1 MRRLTRYITFSSL
14 FAVLP
19 ALLMA
24 GTLVIEKIVELKPDV
39 YDYVIAEGPV
49 ISGSEKVFSDTLGLS
64 SHVDYELDHQ
74 RGILKLLKFPST
86 PYLKVT
92 YILIPPE
99 IAEPRYLY
107 QVREPSD
114 SLFRSI
120 APRERNWF
128 TQDGDLL
135 ISGAKT
141 FALTFS
147 EDDAFDLKQSL
158 YVNLDG
164 ELSPNVNIAAQ
175 LSDSQ
180 SKLTPEGDSKELSSL
195 DKVFIRVYGKQY
207 EIAMGDLD
215 WEFEGTRY
223 INYRTSI
230 EGLNAWYRARHFAQ
244 AGFTASG
251 GKPAYMPIEII
262 DGKQGPYYLNPTG
275 FQSTYLLIAGSER
288 IYMDGKLLERG
299 TDYYIDY
306 SEGSV
311 MFRTLVTSGNVVNAY
326 FQYSDEYYKQST
338 YFNSSAV
345 NILPG
350 LTLSHHFIHQVDSK
364 DNPLL
369 YEFSS
374 SDLDSLALAG
384 DNLAWGNAAVEVGPG
399 EGSYIQRITDEGIVY
414 YQYAATDSTANYNVT
429 FSFVGSGNGDYE
441 EFSSGK
447 FRYVGEN
454 LGAWLPLKRLVP
466 AVRRSNAD
474 LALRYEQ
481 DHLELG
487 AEGLFSANDKNT
499 FSSLDDADNQSGF
512 LHAYGTLRAG
522 DTNRET
528 YLRADLEKRWE
539 NSFLFTQDSDPL
551 SEYDFSLLA
560 GADSLSRIKL
570 DLTLG
575 SRRWEWWQPELM
587 ARYSDVSG
595 LYTQKALRLISR
607 SPAMGFLPSLD
618 LRSTLSSQDHDAPQT
633 PNSLMQYHDL
643 SSTWETR
650 LLKARL
656 LFNYNSLKYSETT
669 ASHIGN
675 RYYKFNP
682 QVSFGNPKI
691 SFTQVSFALDNS
703 AIQDSAWRNL
713 STSQTYALKNSTNT
727 LNNTLN
733 LDLTHR
739 EIQKQD
745 EESKSSY
752 DLISLRNSHY
762 FLEQALML
770 LGNYQLNQT
779 EFYPRI
785 RELEYIGDGLGIYDS
800 TGVYTPDGDYDY
812 VYITSD
818 EGTLSTETN
827 AQLSLYLKPGNIFPA
842 WRRLHSDIIVQATEQ
857 SDSLQDWRGYF
868 FWPGTVYNEDSTI
881 FGKQSY
887 SQTLWLDIVPS
898 RVMGNLNLRFDRSL
912 DNRYQSSS
920 RTSQSIY
927 GVEMDLKGYL
937 GNNYNT
943 TFEHSRETDTRYMSD
958 ISRKTLEAL
967 AQRNLSS
974 SSTLTLNL
982 SAFNEEGL
990 QQSGTDRYSLRGLGL
1005 KPGYRGIWGRKGRI
1019 AGSFG
1024 IRYNQR
1030 SGSDFLSFLPE
1041 KRDGLLLNW
1050 NLTAIYRLNDF
1061 SSITFEYTGN
1071 SYPDD
1076 DTAHNLK
1083 LEFKA
1088 EL

>member
-1 MRRLTRYITFSSL
+1 MCRPIRTIIFCAIL
-14 FAVLP
+14 AHLP
-19 ALLMA
+19 LLLA
-24 GTLVIEKIVELKPDV
+24 AENLIVERILELE
-39 YDYVIAEGPV
+39 AEKYIYKLAESPI
-49 ISGSEKVFSDTLGLS
+49 ISGSERVYSDTLELARKL
-64 SHVDYELDHQ
+64 DYQLDPQ
-74 RGILKLLKFPST
+74 TATLTLLEFPST
-86 PYLKVT
+86 SFLKVSF
-92 YILIPPE
+92 ILVPPQ
-99 IAEPRYLY
+99 ITEPKYLY

-128 TQDGDLL
+128 AQDGNLL

-223 INYRTSI
+223 IDYRTSI
-230 EGLNAWYRARHFAQ
+230 EGLNAWYRDSHFVQ
-244 AGFTASG
+244 AGFTAAS
-251 GKPAYMPIEII
+251 GKPAYQPINIV

-275 FQSTYLLIAGSER
+275 FQSTYLIIAGSER
-288 IYMDGKLLERG
+288 IYMDGNLLERG

-311 MFRTLVTSGNVVNAY
+311 MFRTLVTSVNEVNAF
-326 FQYSDEYYKQST
+326 FQYADEYYKQST
-338 YFNSSAV
+338 YFNSSEV
-345 NILPG
+345 NLLPG
-350 LTLSHHFIHQVDSK
+350 LALSHHFIHQTDSK

-369 YEFSS
+369 YDFSA

-384 DNLAWGNAAVEVGPG
+384 DNVAWGNGAVEVDPG
-399 EGSYIQRITDEGIVY
+399 EGSYLQRVTDEGIVY
-414 YQYAATDSTANYNVT
+414 YEYAAQDPAANYNVT

-447 FRYVGEN
+447 FRYLGEN

-474 LALRYEQ
+474 LALRYERE
-481 DHLELG
+481 HLELG
-487 AEGLFSANDKNT
+487 VEGLFSANDKNT

-522 DTNRET
+522 ETGRES
-528 YLRADLEKRWE
+528 YLRAEVEKRWAD
-539 NSFLFTQDSDPL
+539 SFLFTQEADP
-551 SEYDFSLLA
+551 SAEYDFSLLA
-560 GADSLSRIKL
+560 GADSLSRTRL
-570 DLTLG
+570 DLTFG
-575 SRRWEWWQPELM
+575 SRRWEAWQPELM
-587 ARYSDVSG
+587 ARYSEIPG
-595 LYTQKALRLISR
+595 LYAQKALRLTSR
-607 SPAMGFLPSLD
+607 SIQKGILPSLD
-618 LRSTLSSQDHDAPQT
+618 IRSTLSSQDHDEPQI
-633 PNSLMQYHDL
+633 PNSLLQYHDL
-643 SSTWETR
+643 SSGWETR

-656 LFNYNSLKYSETT
+656 LFNYNSIEYTEPTPEYF
-669 ASHIGN
+669 GN
-675 RYYKFNP
+675 RYYKLNP
-682 QVSFGNPKI
+682 QLSFGNSKL
-691 SFTQVSFALDNS
+691 SLTQLSFALDNS
-703 AIQDSAWRNL
+703 AIQDTTWKKL
-713 STSQTYALKNSTNT
+713 SGSQTYALKNTTTS
-727 LNNTLN
+727 LNHTLN
-733 LDLTHR
+733 LDVTHR
-739 EIQKQD
+739 EIQK
-745 EESKSSY
+745 EAGGAESSY
-752 DLISLRNSHY
+752 DLITLRNSHY
-762 FLEQALML
+762 FLEQAIML

-818 EGTLSTETN
+818 EGTLSTEAN
-827 AQLSLYLKPGNIFPA
+827 AQLSIYLKPGNKFPA
-842 WRRLHSDIIVQATEQ
+842 WRRLHTDIIVQATEQ
-857 SDSLQDWRGYF
+857 SDSLGDWRGYF
-868 FWPGTVYNEDSTI
+868 FLPGSVFNEDTTI

-898 RVMGNLNLRFDRSL
+898 RVMGNLNVRFDRSL
-912 DNRYQSSS
+912 DNRFQSRS
-920 RTSQSIY
+920 RTSQSVY
-927 GVEMDLKGYL
+927 GAEVDLKGYL
-937 GNNYNT
+937 GNNYNA
-943 TFEHSRETDTRYMSD
+943 TFEHTRETDTRYMSD
-958 ISRKTLEAL
+958 ISRNALEAL
-967 AQRNLSS
+967 VQRNLTS
-974 SSTLTLNL
+974 SSTLTLDL
-982 SAFNEEGL
+982 SAFTEEGL
-990 QQSGTDRYSLRGLGL
+990 QQSGTDDYSLRGLGL
-1005 KPGYRGIWGRKGRI
+1005 KPGYRGIWGREGRI
-1019 AGSFG
+1019 SGGFG
-1024 IRYNQR
+1024 LRYNQR
-1030 SGSDFLSFLPE
+1030 SGSDFLSFLPG